1 MIKAWK
7 HLCTILHHKNLVRAG
22 CFKIGLYKQ
31 GLLHDMSK
39 YTPTEFLV
47 GCKYYQGTMSPNNA
61 EREDKGYSAAWLH
74 HKGRNKHHMEYW
86 IDYGVGDGRDG
97 QKTHRGICTDLNPTL
112 HQFFFGQSKFKHT
125 VHTIKHRCSICTS
138 TGHSRCDRNILV
150 QLHIDTVPDLKF
162 IHQKFCCLVDKII
175 LICRQKRQICRHC
188 NPACCLFHFKT
199 VKQVDGLHDHFHFMV
214 PILTSAHNIK
224 PKIYFCKCFY

>member
-1 MIKAWK
+1 MNCIFIQLQILIYKLCRYRNLWFCDQYRTFYHRWK
-7 HLCTILHHKNLVRAG
+7 CGKLLTNSFCKCGSTHNAVR
-22 CFKIGLYKQ
+22 
-31 GLLHDMSK
+31 
-39 YTPTEFLV
+39 
-47 GCKYYQGTMSPNNA
+47 N
-61 EREDKGYSAAWLH
+61 
-74 HKGRNKHHMEYW
+74 
-86 IDYGVGDGRDG
+86 
-97 QKTHRGICTDLNPTL
+97 ICTDLNPTL